1 MSGDV
6 DFTKMFEPPPPP
18 PKPVPRGERR
28 RRSFRNNIIGSL
40 VVTVIIF
47 SVIFA
52 IEYPWGPGSEPI
64 EETVTIPQG
73 TDHQWEIETKGDSI
87 YYSVEVVSGGNVD
100 VIAAKFAYQDGKM
113 GYFYLAGHRHL
124 NVRQVD
130 GKVGSSED
138 LDDFDLFVD
147 NTNDVGA
154 ASTGDVTVNVIIE
167 HKASFPLWILA
178 IVAVI
183 AFLFSAWAGMKRDQA
198 KEQNEELARKEM
210 AALTEPIPVA
220 SPGLP
225 ADTFCMDCGGQQA
238 YDEAS
243 GALYC
248 PRCGRWG

>member
-1 MSGDV
+1 MS
-6 DFTKMFEPPPPP
+6 KEE
-18 PKPVPRGERR
+18 RG
-28 RRSFRNNIIGSL
+28 RRSFRSNLIMSL
-40 VVTVIIF
+40 VVTVLIF
-47 SVIFA
+47 GLIAVFV
-52 IEYPWGPGSEPI
+52 YPWGAGAEPV

-73 TDHQWEIETKGDSI
+73 ADHQWEIETKGDSI

-113 GYFYLAGHRHL
+113 GYFYLPGHRHI

-183 AFLFSAWAGMKRDQA
+183 AFLFTFWSGVKRDQA
-198 KEQNEELARKEM
+198 KERDEDLARREM
-210 AALTEPIPVA
+210 ATLHEPRPVA
-220 SPGLP
+220 TPGIP
-225 ADTFCMDCGGQQA
+225 AATYCMDCGAQQA

-243 GALYC
+243 GALFC